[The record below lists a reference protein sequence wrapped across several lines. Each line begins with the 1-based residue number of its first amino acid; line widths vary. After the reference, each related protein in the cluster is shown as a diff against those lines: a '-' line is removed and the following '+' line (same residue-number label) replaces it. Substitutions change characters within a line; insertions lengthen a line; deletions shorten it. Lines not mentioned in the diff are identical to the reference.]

1 MLCTMQGA
9 CPARYPS
16 GMSNRLLV
24 WAGGFIAALAL
35 VVAGYFAYAAAQK
48 RAQQRQVAESVRDT
62 TEKLRQALAA
72 KPAPELVAAIDA
84 NLQAA
89 RVRRDPALA
98 AAAERYILGARE
110 IARRRA
116 DIERLER
123 QAAASRQ
130 ALAGHMAGAARRNE
144 TWMQNALALKKRVEN
159 DYFDLNVN
167 FRALDD
173 LLFKLPDS
181 ERRLEL
187 RVGPGSLLEASLI
200 ASARKQTQD
209 DARRASEELAKL
221 RRIGP

>member
-1 MLCTMQGA
+1 MG
-9 CPARYPS
+9 
-16 GMSNRLLV
+16 NRLLV
-24 WAGGFIAALAL
+24 WAGGFIAVLAL

-130 ALAGHMAGAARRNE
+130 ALAGHMARAASRNS
-144 TWMQNALALKKRVEN
+144 TWMQDALALKKRVEA
-159 DYFDLNVN
+159 DYFDLNVT
-167 FRALDD
+167 LKTIDD

-181 ERRLEL
+181 ARSLEP
-187 RVGPGSLLEASLI
+187 RVGTDSLLEASLV
-200 ASARKQTQD
+200 ASARKQAQD
-209 DARRASEELAKL
+209 EARRANEELSKL

>member
-1 MLCTMQGA
+1 MG
-9 CPARYPS
+9 
-16 GMSNRLLV
+16 NRVITWTL
-24 WAGGFIAALAL
+24 GIAATLAV
-35 VVAGYFAYAAAQK
+35 VVAAVLAAGAIQK
-48 RAQQRQVAESVRDT
+48 RVQQRQVAEMVRDT
-62 TEKLRQALAA
+62 TERLRQALAA
-72 KPAPELVAAIDA
+72 RPTPDLVAAIDA
-84 NLQAA
+84 NLKAA
-89 RVRRDPALA
+89 RAPRDPALA
-98 AAAERYILGARE
+98 EAAENYILGARE
-110 IARRRA
+110 IARRRG

>member
-1 MLCTMQGA
+1 MG
-9 CPARYPS
+9 
-16 GMSNRLLV
+16 NRVITWTL
-24 WAGGFIAALAL
+24 GIAATLAV
-35 VVAGYFAYAAAQK
+35 VVAAVLAAGAIQK
-48 RAQQRQVAESVRDT
+48 RVQQRQVAEMVRDT
-62 TEKLRQALAA
+62 TERLRQALAA
-72 KPAPELVAAIDA
+72 KPTPDLVAAIDA
-84 NLQAA
+84 NLKAA
-89 RVRRDPALA
+89 RAPRDPALA
-98 AAAERYILGARE
+98 EAAENYILGARE
-110 IARRRA
+110 IARRR
-116 DIERLER
+116 
-123 QAAASRQ
+123 
-130 ALAGHMAGAARRNE
+130 GE

-167 FRALDD
+167 FKALDD